1 MRSAYRLIFQAKNN
15 PTRSK
20 SSSTSSTSL
29 FWTHLWGLDTAPKVK
44 VFLWRLYNNILPT
57 RKNLSQRITSISQC
71 CAMCPKNEEDILHT
85 FLQCRIARETW
96 LNSDFSHLVNLFL
109 RTAPYQVIL
118 EKMISWAAH
127 DSSQFAYLLCCI
139 WSTFL
144 SRYAGRPE
152 CSNRRNFMQRQRK
165 LGASSGNQY
174 LQKPTRINMRQLVV
188 LEEDGCHWRPL
199 DTDRFK
205 LNVDTAWIADGT
217 NVGGLIGDHL
227 GRVQISF
234 IVALAHSHSLEHTK
248 TVAIHLAEK
257 FGYNN
262 YNLESDCKV
271 VIDKLLT

>member
-1 MRSAYRLIFQAKNN
+1 
-15 PTRSK
+15 
-20 SSSTSSTSL
+20 
-29 FWTHLWGLDTAPKVK
+29 
-44 VFLWRLYNNILPT
+44 
-57 RKNLSQRITSISQC
+57 
-71 CAMCPKNEEDILHT
+71 
-85 FLQCRIARETW
+85 
-96 LNSDFSHLVNLFL
+96 
-109 RTAPYQVIL
+109 
-118 EKMISWAAH
+118 
-127 DSSQFAYLLCCI
+127 
-139 WSTFL
+139 
-144 SRYAGRPE
+144 
-152 CSNRRNFMQRQRK
+152 MQRQRK